1 MSARDAL
8 RRELE
13 TVLRA
18 RGVPARDLSDILSA
32 LHSSCRQ
39 FPLESDES
47 KLDEFV
53 TLFKKVVYFSVFA
66 HAPTASTQVAS
77 QFDAR
82 EWAQRH
88 ARMYFGAPAEASFG

>member
-1 MSARDAL
+1 MSAHDAL

-18 RGVPARDLSDILSA
+18 RRVPARDLSDILSV

-39 FPLESDES
+39 FPLELDAS

-53 TLFKKVVYFSVFA
+53 TSFKQVVDFSVFA

-77 QFDAR
+77 QLEAR
-82 EWAQRH
+82 EWA
-88 ARMYFGAPAEASFG
+88 

>member
-8 RRELE
+8 RLELE

-53 TLFKKVVYFSVFA
+53 TLFKESGDFSVFA
-66 HAPTASTQVAS
+66 HSPIV
-77 QFDAR
+77 
-82 EWAQRH
+82 
-88 ARMYFGAPAEASFG
+88 